1 MNTKLLKIYS
11 SLIINILFI
20 SIVFHNQAFSQSNA
34 YALSLSNSS
43 SAQGNFWSLHDNIAG
58 ISELEKTTVG
68 TSVENRFLI
77 KEMKYYNLGIV
88 IPLNWGSNGLMYSHK
103 GFANFRN
110 HKMAYAFARGFGEK
124 LSVGLKLIYQRLSY
138 SKEMDA
144 SNYIGFDLGFRS
156 IINKKLILA
165 VLFKNPANIF
175 YSYTAAPPEPSII
188 NIGALISTS
197 DDLNLYVSIIKILN
211 LHTTINA
218 GIEYSI
224 HQKVNIRLSCTP
236 SPFVL
241 AFGIGL
247 KYNRFTIDLASS
259 YHHILGFTPCI
270 SIRNTFGK

>member
-11 SLIINILFI
+11 ALTINILVLN
-20 SIVFHNQAFSQSNA
+20 IVFNNQLFSQSNA

-58 ISELEKTTVG
+58 IAEVEKTTAG
-68 TSVENRFLI
+68 LSVENRFLI
-77 KEMKYYNLGIV
+77 KEMKYYNLGLV
-88 IPLNWGSNGLMYSHK
+88 IPLKWGSNGLLYSHK
-103 GFANFRN
+103 GFANFSN
-110 HKMAYAFARGFGEK
+110 HKMAYAFSRGFGEK

-138 SKEMDA
+138 SKEIDA

-156 IINKKLILA
+156 KINKKLILA

-175 YSYTAAPPEPSII
+175 YSYTAAPAEASTVKLAAI
-188 NIGALISTS
+188 ISTS

-224 HQKVNIRLSCTP
+224 QQKVNLRLSCTP
-236 SPFVL
+236 SPFVM